1 MACVLI
7 LLIGTLVIQVV
18 VPMARGTVR
27 GTQQVELQQV
37 GALALN
43 QLCADLQSSSVAG
56 IVAFPENGAE
66 PALVSI
72 HPLRTIDTSAD
83 QVWADELVLYW
94 WSSSEQKLWRAT
106 WPHGGGT
113 PPPPTD
119 EPTRPTRAELLNVV
133 RLPHDRFRRAIA
145 TQVQQF
151 EVDPLASPCR
161 VSLRLQAPAPDGK
174 PPESFSLNRSLSLRN
189 ERS

>member
-37 GALALN
+37 AALALN
-43 QLCADLQSSSVAG
+43 QLCSDLQSSSAAG
-56 IVAFPENGAE
+56 MIGYAENGTE
-66 PALVSI
+66 PALLSI

-83 QVWADELVLYW
+83 QVWSDQLVLYW
-94 WSSSEQKLWRAT
+94 WSSSEKKLWRTT
-106 WPHGGGT
+106 WPHDGAT
-113 PPPPTD
+113 PPPTD
-119 EPTRPTRAELLNVV
+119 EPLRPARAQLLNVV
-133 RLPHDRFRRAIA
+133 RLPDDRFRRAIA
-145 TQVQQF
+145 TQVQDF
-151 EVDPLASPCR
+151 EVDPAASPCR

-174 PPESFSLNRSLSLRN
+174 PPESFSVTRSLSLRN